1 MQILI
6 RVQLCRTPL
15 ISEWK
20 IAVPPVST
28 VDGRWVW
35 ALSLAPVYITTV
47 WQDKA
52 HSDGLWET
60 LVQQRWGPAISFLAF
75 KRRFNSGALDRKYVR
90 WTLTVKR
97 HGVNGDEGDIPE
109 NPCVD

>member
-1 MQILI
+1 ML
-6 RVQLCRTPL
+6 
-15 ISEWK
+15 
-20 IAVPPVST
+20 PVST

-47 WQDKA
+47 WQDEA

-60 LVQQRWGPAISFLAF
+60 LVQQRWAQPFPSWRL
-75 KRRFNSGALDRKYVR
+75 REGALDRKYVW

-97 HGVNGDEGDIPE
+97 HRVNGDEGDIPE
-109 NPCVD
+109 NPCDELRIC